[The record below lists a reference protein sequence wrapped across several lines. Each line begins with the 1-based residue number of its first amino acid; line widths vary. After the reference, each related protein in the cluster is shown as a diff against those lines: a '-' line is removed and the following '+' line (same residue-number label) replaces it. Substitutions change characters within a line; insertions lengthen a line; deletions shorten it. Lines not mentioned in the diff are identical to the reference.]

1 MQDLKIPTILGIVSA
16 VIDTKNDSEYPIVFL
31 HGVFLS
37 KALWMDYR
45 SDLTNRTHIYIDMPA
60 HGSSEN
66 VGKDWTLNECA
77 QMLIEILDYL
87 KINRCVAVGH
97 SWGSMTVL
105 RAASR
110 APDRFA
116 AIGLFNMPYKRTTGI
131 ARVGFAAQKMMTIF
145 PRFYAKQA
153 AKALYTPSFLVNNQI
168 LTKQM
173 QDRLAERPPKEI
185 ARTIDAVILNA
196 ENTSS
201 LISNLKVPALAI
213 TGKTDYV
220 EPPIGIDSRVVPG
233 GHISPHEAQ
242 QETMHAI
249 MEVLQYAA
257 RSI

>member
-1 MQDLKIPTILGIVSA
+1 MQEKQIPTILGIVSA
-16 VIDTKNDSEYPIVFL
+16 AIDTKNDSEPPIVFM
-31 HGVFLS
+31 HGVFFS

-66 VGKDWTLNECA
+66 VGRNWTIDECG

-87 KINRCVAVGH
+87 KINKCIAIGH
-97 SWGSMTVL
+97 SWGSMTAL

-110 APDRFA
+110 SPGRFSA
-116 AIGLFNMPYKRTTGI
+116 LGLFNMPFRRTTGM

-153 AKALYTPSFLVNNQI
+153 AKALYSPDFLNDNPI
-168 LTKQM
+168 LSTQM
-173 QDRLAERPPKEI
+173 QDRLAERPAKEI

-196 ENTSS
+196 EDTSS
-201 LISNLKVPALAI
+201 LISSLKVPTLAI

-220 EPPIGIDSRVVPG
+220 KPPDGIDSRTVPG

-242 QETMHAI
+242 QETKQAI
-249 MEVLQYAA
+249 LEVLRYAA
-257 RSI
+257 RSA